1 MAGIPVEREPDLASS
16 PVDALP
22 VIPLGPET
30 IPRIATTV
38 VSLPPLAGEIRVVA
52 IDGPSGSGKTTFAR
66 ELADELA
73 APLVQ
78 MDHIYPGW
86 DGLEASVPNVVRWLL
101 EPLAEHRDA
110 GYHRYDWAENRYAE
124 WHPVDSGPVIVV
136 EGAGCGATACQPYLS
151 YLVWLEAPLDVRY
164 ERAMARDGEG
174 YRPHWDRWAAQEA
187 THFAT
192 EGTRARADVRIDTT

>member
-1 MAGIPVEREPDLASS
+1 MAGLPVEREPDPASA

-30 IPRIATTV
+30 IARIATTV
-38 VSLPPLAGEIRVVA
+38 VSLPPRTGETRVVA
-52 IDGPSGSGKTTFAR
+52 VDGPSGSGKTTFAR

-86 DGLEASVPNVVRWLL
+86 DGLEASVPNVVKWLL
-101 EPLAEHRDA
+101 KPLAEHQQA
-110 GYHRYDWAENRYAE
+110 GYHRYDWVENRYAE
-124 WHPVDSGPVIVV
+124 WHPVDSGPVIIV

-174 YRPHWDRWAAQEA
+174 YRPHWDRGAAQEA

-192 EGTRARADVRIDTT
+192 EGTRERADVRIDTT